1 MLVQILFVA
10 LLGVSAANEDGA
22 EYFVS
27 TFEDSDCRNERGTL
41 RMKDNECLF
50 LSEFMDQEV
59 WANLVVGENV
69 STFLYRNFIVP
80 SGASE
85 ETACIVQEVNNETV
99 PVANCTVLAGQCS
112 RCYGN
117 VIRISQ
123 GAQLAMTGLGLVLT
137 VFAAM
142 MIA

>member
-1 MLVQILFVA
+1 
-10 LLGVSAANEDGA
+10 
-22 EYFVS
+22 
-27 TFEDSDCRNERGTL
+27 
-41 RMKDNECLF
+41 MKDNECLF